1 MNIHDMTDMLKIA
14 TLDRG
19 QSLYKC
25 TRKIVLSYIVLL
37 HLKLRPVKL
46 CNREKITL
54 LDIAPINSLLGAI
67 DGYW

>member
-14 TLDRG
+14 TLGRG

-25 TRKIVLSYIVLL
+25 ARKSYIVLL